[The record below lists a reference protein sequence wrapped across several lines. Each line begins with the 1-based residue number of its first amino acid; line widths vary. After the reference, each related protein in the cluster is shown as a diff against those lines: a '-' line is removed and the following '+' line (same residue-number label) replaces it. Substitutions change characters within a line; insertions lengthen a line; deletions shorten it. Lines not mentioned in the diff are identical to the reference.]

1 MGRFPFPPL
10 PALLKLFCR
19 SGVIPTLGWAHYPHQ
34 ELQQELQEPSAALTH
49 KLSLVFAG
57 ISVFTQG
64 EETTRAL
71 SSHKRVLLIPQGWLK
86 RLEKLLREETS
97 PWSNPDGE
105 AKPGERL
112 DGHLQGTVW
121 QNHPEVK
128 SCLVWGRG
136 VKFPAGFI
144 QDALCSWCPVIHHP
158 ERGGCCLSMCAGPQN
173 DDFPFLL
180 QVFWRGRAEGD
191 AKRREK
197 KELRWVLREYKL

>member
-1 MGRFPFPPL
+1 MGSLSTPRTPTRTPGTLSCSHPQTL
-10 PALLKLFCR
+10 PGFCWHFC
-19 SGVIPTLGWAHYPHQ
+19 LYP
-34 ELQQELQEPSAALTH
+34 
-49 KLSLVFAG
+49 G
-57 ISVFTQG
+57 R

-197 KELRWVLREYKL
+197 KELRWVLREYKR